1 MSNSKQQKPFE
12 KENYPISSEII
23 YYGDRKF
30 TYVVIQ
36 EGTYP
41 PTVNHTEAPNYFP
54 IPDNY
59 IIKTTWD
66 NLQYQVVSAQSPF
79 DASVELHKIITPD
92 KKTAVSG
99 VYLFGLQLKCIDR
112 YRKGRPRELK
122 LHEELSKTTQIKRA
136 KGLAKKE
143 QIHFEN
149 SIKNFY
155 NPKDRVVL
163 RTLDFTIENK
173 EYHVTFEDDDSVK
186 KKQKLQSMAYVQD
199 IENIPRNAYRHLAA
213 VESTLPRE
221 YAISQTRQ
229 EINACMGELIPIN
242 FIDLNSTIVQ
252 EGPLEEPDIT
262 DPLIIEQV
270 VSATGKGAYRSVK
283 KILEYIIPSYIKK
296 GVLDPAI
303 PTIHLR
309 ISGDGR
315 NVGRKVKHVMITV
328 ALLDD
333 SMNLFKPDCHYTTVL
348 FPGTENYPTLT
359 VAVNALIQ
367 ELQELSNNGM
377 IINNILWNFELF
389 FSSDWKF
396 LATCLGFNAANS
408 NYFCPWCEITKNQR
422 GNGQVDW
429 VISKSMSILNENPIA
444 YPGHKLPPLF
454 NMISLKNHVP
464 DKLHIMLRITD
475 RLWELVLQEI
485 KNEGLFND
493 ISRNIIIKEM
503 EKLKIRFEFW
513 KIRGTENW
521 DYTSLMGDDKL
532 RVLRN
537 FNLAKLFDPE
547 RAALIKSL
555 WNGFAELYDL
565 LGEIKTDPQY
575 FRLKAKVW
583 YELFLKKTVIDP
595 ETNNILE
602 QGLYRSSD
610 VTPYI
615 HVLVSHVWEFMLIH
629 KRWGLNAFSCSA
641 VEKKNHNH
649 VCYFFKKTLKNGGN
663 FQNKTSAICEILE
676 HENRLLFYTQNN
688 VSLSYPKPQNIHIL

>member
-59 IIKTTWD
+59 IIKTTWGLASRSRTIQYSIYYAEEKPHYLICFGD
-66 NLQYQVVSAQSPF
+66 NLQYQVVLAQSPF
-79 DASVELHKIITPD
+79 DASVELHKIITSD

-99 VYLFGLQLKCIDR
+99 VYFFGLQLKCIDR

-122 LHEELSKTTQIKRA
+122 LHEELSKTIQIKRA

-199 IENIPRNAYRHLAA
+199 IENIPCNAYCHFAA

-229 EINACMGELIPIN
+229 EINACIGELIPIN
-242 FIDLNSTIVQ
+242 FIDLNSTIIQ
-252 EGPLEEPDIT
+252 KGPLEEPDIT

-309 ISGDGR
+309 ISGDGQ
-315 NVGRKVKHVMITV
+315 N
-328 ALLDD
+328 
-333 SMNLFKPDCHYTTVL
+333 PDCHYTTVL
-348 FPGTENYPTLT
+348 FSGTENYLTLI

-377 IINNILWNFELF
+377 IINNIFWNFELF

-422 GNGQVDW
+422 GNRQVDW

-454 NMISLKNHVP
+454 NMILLKNHVP

-493 ISRNIIIKEM
+493 ISQNIIIKEM
-503 EKLKIRFEFW
+503 EKLKIRFEF
-513 KIRGTENW
+513 
-521 DYTSLMGDDKL
+521 
-532 RVLRN
+532 
-537 FNLAKLFDPE
+537 
-547 RAALIKSL
+547 
-555 WNGFAELYDL
+555 
-565 LGEIKTDPQY
+565 
-575 FRLKAKVW
+575 
-583 YELFLKKTVIDP
+583 
-595 ETNNILE
+595 
-602 QGLYRSSD
+602 
-610 VTPYI
+610 
-615 HVLVSHVWEFMLIH
+615 
-629 KRWGLNAFSCSA
+629 
-641 VEKKNHNH
+641 
-649 VCYFFKKTLKNGGN
+649 
-663 FQNKTSAICEILE
+663 
-676 HENRLLFYTQNN
+676 
-688 VSLSYPKPQNIHIL
+688 